1 MSNVL
6 PDPSTPFGQ
15 QVVTRLREDL
25 IGWLTTVGADGTPQP
40 NPVWF
45 FWDGEHILVYN
56 QPGARRLVNIQRNPR
71 VSFHLNSTDK
81 GENIIVITGEA
92 EGSSSSASLASDVPG
107 YVEKYRQLAIE
118 DDFGDMENM
127 ARQYSVE
134 LRIRP
139 LRVRGF

>member
-1 MSNVL
+1 VSSVL

-15 QVVTRLREDL
+15 QVATRLREDL
-25 IGWLTTVGADGTPQP
+25 IGWLTTIGADGTPQP

-56 QPGARRLVNIQRNPR
+56 QPSARRLVNIQRNPQ
-71 VSFHLNSTDK
+71 VSFHLNSTDR
-81 GENIIVITGEA
+81 GESIVVISGEA
-92 EGSSSSASLASDVPG
+92 EQMASAPLASEVPE

-118 DDFGDMENM
+118 DDFGDLKNM
-127 ARQYSVE
+127 ANQYSVA

-139 LRVRGF
+139 LKVRGF

>member
-1 MSNVL
+1 VSNVL

-15 QVVTRLREDL
+15 QVATRLREDL
-25 IGWLTTVGADGTPQP
+25 IGWLTTIGADGTPQP

-56 QPGARRLVNIQRNPR
+56 QPSARRLVNIQRNPR
-71 VSFHLNSTDK
+71 VSFHLNSTDN
-81 GENIIVITGEA
+81 GESIVVISGEA
-92 EGSSSSASLASDVPG
+92 EQFSAPLASEVPE

-118 DDFGDMENM
+118 DDFGDLENM
-127 ARQYSVE
+127 ARQYSVA

-139 LRVRGF
+139 LKVRGF

>member
-1 MSNVL
+1 VSNVL
-6 PDPSTPFGQ
+6 PDASTPFGQ
-15 QVVTRLREDL
+15 QVATRLREDL
-25 IGWLTTVGADGTPQP
+25 IGWLTTIGADGAPQP

-56 QPGARRLVNIQRNPR
+56 QPNARRLVNIQRNPR

-81 GENIIVITGEA
+81 GENIIVISGEA
-92 EGSSSSASLASDVPG
+92 EQISSAPPASEVPG

-118 DDFGDMENM
+118 DDFGYLENM
-127 ARQYSVE
+127 AKQYSVE

-139 LRVRGF
+139 LKVRGF